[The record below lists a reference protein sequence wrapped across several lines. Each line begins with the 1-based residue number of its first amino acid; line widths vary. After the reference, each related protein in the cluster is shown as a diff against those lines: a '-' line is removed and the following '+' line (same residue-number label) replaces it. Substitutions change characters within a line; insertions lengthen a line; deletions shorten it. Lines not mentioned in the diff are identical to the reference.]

1 MIQSTLFASLYIL
14 ILFLIGLVIYKFTGN
29 PKPVDNSNV
38 RMDDIKIGMTFVE
51 FQSTLNWMFQMGLI
65 DAFEYNKLL
74 TSATPFLKGGN

>member
-1 MIQSTLFASLYIL
+1 MIQTTLFSILYIL

-29 PKPVDNSNV
+29 PKPIDESNV

-65 DAFEYNKLL
+65 DALEYNKLL
-74 TSATPFLKGGN
+74 TSATPFLKTH

>member
-1 MIQSTLFASLYIL
+1 MIQSTLFATLYIL

-29 PKPVDNSNV
+29 PKPIDKSNE

-65 DAFEYNKLL
+65 DAIEYNKLL
-74 TSATPFLKGGN
+74 TAATPFLKTH

>member
-29 PKPVDNSNV
+29 PKPVDKSNV
-38 RMDDIKIGMTFVE
+38 RMDDVKIGMTFLE

-65 DAFEYNKLL
+65 DAMEYNKLL
-74 TSATPFLKGGN
+74 TAATPFLKGGN